1 MEQYSNLTQELTKS
15 IDKATKKRDGIF
27 ITPRTI
33 IETMA
38 KSINKYMKN
47 VNTILEPSCGSCEI
61 INYFDAKYKSK
72 KIVGIE
78 LNNTIYDKIKDLKF
92 NNDIKL
98 LNMDYLTYN
107 NDEQYDLIIGN
118 PPYFVM
124 PKNKVDKQYYSLFDG
139 RPNIFVIF
147 LIHSLPKLAKNGI
160 LCFIL
165 PKNFLNCLYYDKLR
179 NLINKNYTI
188 LNIHDTSSEK
198 FIDTQQDT
206 MIFTIQNKK
215 PKSNS
220 KWVMEKQGYTI
231 FNDNINKL
239 QSYYEGS
246 ILLDTMGFHV
256 KVGNVV
262 WNQVKDELTNDSSK
276 TLLVYSGNIKDNKL
290 QIQNFNNE
298 EKKQYINAKGK
309 MGPTLIVN
317 RGYGNGEYKFN
328 YAVINPKQE
337 YLCENHIICIVPKNE
352 MEPNTLMANYEKITN
367 SFENEKTKEFIKYYF
382 ANNGINT
389 VELQTVLPIY

>member
-1 MEQYSNLTQELTKS
+1 MEQYSTLTQELSKS
-15 IDKATKKRDGIF
+15 IDKATKKRQGIF

-38 KSINKYMKN
+38 KLINKYMKN

-61 INYFDAKYKSK
+61 INYFDSKYKSK

-78 LNNTIYDKIKDLKF
+78 LNDTIFDRIKNLKF
-92 NNDIKL
+92 KNDVKL
-98 LNMDYLTYN
+98 LNIDYLTYD
-107 NDEQYDLIIGN
+107 NDDQYDLIIGN

-124 PKNKVDKQYYSLFDG
+124 PKNMVNKQYYSLFDG
-139 RPNIFVIF
+139 RPNIFIIF

-160 LCFIL
+160 LSFIL

-188 LNIHDTSSEK
+188 LDIHDTSSEK

-215 PKSNS
+215 PKSNN

-231 FNDNINKL
+231 FNDNISIL

-246 ILLDTMGFHV
+246 TLLDTMGFHV
-256 KVGNVV
+256 KVGNIV
-262 WNQVKDELTNDSSK
+262 WNQVKDKLTSDSSK

-290 QIQNFNNE
+290 QIQNFSNE
-298 EKKQYINAKGK
+298 EKKQYINVKGK

-328 YAVINPKQE
+328 YAIINPKQE
-337 YLCENHIICIVPKNE
+337 YLCENHIICIIPKNE
-352 MEPNTLMANYEKITN
+352 MAPDTLMANYEKITN

>member
-1 MEQYSNLTQELTKS
+1 MEQYSTLTQELSKS
-15 IDKATKKRDGIF
+15 IDKATKKRQGIF

-38 KSINKYMKN
+38 KLINKYMKN

-61 INYFDAKYKSK
+61 INYFDSKYKSK

-78 LNNTIYDKIKDLKF
+78 LNDTIFDKIKNLKF
-92 NNDIKL
+92 KNDVKL
-98 LNMDYLTYN
+98 LNIDYLTYD
-107 NDEQYDLIIGN
+107 NDDQYDLIVGN

-124 PKNKVDKQYYSLFDG
+124 PKNMVNKQYYSLFDG
-139 RPNIFVIF
+139 RPNIFIIF

-160 LCFIL
+160 LSFIL

-188 LNIHDTSSEK
+188 LDIHDTSSEK

-215 PKSNS
+215 PKSNN

-231 FNDNINKL
+231 FNDNISIL

-246 ILLDTMGFHV
+246 TLLDTMGFHV
-256 KVGNVV
+256 KVGNIV
-262 WNQVKDELTNDSSK
+262 WNQVKDKLTNDSSK

-290 QIQNFNNE
+290 QIQNFSNE
-298 EKKQYINAKGK
+298 EKKQYINVKGK

-328 YAVINPKQE
+328 YAIINPKQE
-337 YLCENHIICIVPKNE
+337 YLCENHIICIIPKNE
-352 MEPNTLMANYEKITN
+352 MAPDTLMANYKKITN